1 MANPDIA
8 SDVRGDGPGGGVRA
22 PGTVGVRRR
31 RWWQSARRRARGQSR
46 DHGGG
51 GFRLFEAESDR
62 DIGKFA
68 RKFQAKA
75 PECYPPCFGDDP
87 ANLAAHYDHGGGG
100 FRLFEA
106 ESDRFNLPTG
116 SGVWRPLISAV
127 TGHHG
132 TPPEPRINESLTTL
146 RSDFGRVGIEAAHE
160 FIHQAHGL
168 FAPPQDLP
176 ALEDVYL
183 AEQRL
188 VDLRLGKSHTVPLDD
203 VMARDGVDDRA

>member
-1 MANPDIA
+1 MGRTTWTFFPSGERPDLAIPTA
-8 SDVRGDGPGGGVRA
+8 GPKWHPLVFHSLDVAAVGEYLLARHRGLDEGLSRLLGLPREDAA
-22 PGTVGVRRR
+22 PLICFLLCL
-31 RWWQSARRRARGQSR
+31 
-46 DHGGG
+46 H
-51 GFRLFEAESDR
+51 

-75 PECYPPCFGDDP
+75 PEWYPTCFGDDP

-106 ESDRFNLPTG
+106 ESDRFNLPAG

-146 RSDFGRVGIEAAHE
+146 RSDFGRVGIEAAHQ
-160 FIHQAHGL
+160 FIQQAHGL
-168 FAPPQDLP
+168 FAPPEDLP
-176 ALEDVYL
+176 ALDC
-183 AEQRL
+183 R
-188 VDLRLGKSHTVPLDD
+188 R
-203 VMARDGVDDRA
+203 ARRAASPPP